1 MLINRRFLQFIFICW
16 LMFAF
21 VFVQEVFGQTN
32 AQELKI
38 VQLSDIHYDS
48 VLINIDSRMYGESRE
63 LFQAAIDDINSLKDI
78 DAIVSSG
85 DNINRPSKKDFFNFL
100 KTSKQLKVPFYIAIG
115 NHDVGLLGN
124 STKRFYINT
133 MKKHYPHIKPEGK
146 NTYYITDSI
155 KGYKFIFLDGVIDA
169 QLSAHGF
176 FPKEQLVWLDNKL
189 KTNENYKIIIVQH
202 HPVVPPFEGGTHDVV
217 NSDEYLEIIDK
228 YDNVVAVLSGHYHC
242 VKATIRNNVLHAAA
256 PSLVQYPNAYRLM
269 TFKDEDNCIV
279 VTSEFRETSL
289 KDIQNTSKERILRNL
304 DVYSGMEEDKNFT
317 YKLCK

>member
-1 MLINRRFLQFIFICW
+1 ML
-16 LMFAF
+16 AF

-217 NSDEYLEIIDK
+217 NSDEYLEILDK
-228 YDNVVAVLSGHYHC
+228 HKNVIAVLSGHYHC

-269 TFKDEDNCIV
+269 TFKDEEIGRAHV
-279 VTSEFRETSL
+279 
-289 KDIQNTSKERILRNL
+289 
-304 DVYSGMEEDKNFT
+304 
-317 YKLCK
+317 

>member
-228 YDNVVAVLSGHYHC
+228 HKNVIAVLSGHYHC

>member
-1 MLINRRFLQFIFICW
+1 ML
-16 LMFAF
+16 AF

-48 VLINIDSRMYGESRE
+48 VLINIGSRMYGESRE

-146 NTYYITDSI
+146 TTYYITDSI

>member
-1 MLINRRFLQFIFICW
+1 
-16 LMFAF
+16 
-21 VFVQEVFGQTN
+21 
-32 AQELKI
+32 
-38 VQLSDIHYDS
+38 
-48 VLINIDSRMYGESRE
+48 
-63 LFQAAIDDINSLKDI
+63 
-78 DAIVSSG
+78 
-85 DNINRPSKKDFFNFL
+85 
-100 KTSKQLKVPFYIAIG
+100 
-115 NHDVGLLGN
+115 
-124 STKRFYINT
+124 

-146 NTYYITDSI
+146 TTYYITDSI

-217 NSDEYLEIIDK
+217 NSDEYFEILDK
-228 YDNVVAVLSGHYHC
+228 HKNVIAVLSGHYHC

-304 DVYSGMEEDKNFT
+304 DVYSGMEEDQNFT

>member
-1 MLINRRFLQFIFICW
+1 ML
-16 LMFAF
+16 AF

>member
-1 MLINRRFLQFIFICW
+1 ML
-16 LMFAF
+16 AF

-217 NSDEYLEIIDK
+217 NSDEYLEILDK
-228 YDNVVAVLSGHYHC
+228 HKNVIAVLTGHYHC

>member
-16 LMFAF
+16 LMLAF

>member
-1 MLINRRFLQFIFICW
+1 
-16 LMFAF
+16 MFAF

-32 AQELKI
+32 AKELKI

-269 TFKDEDNCIV
+269 TFKDEDTCIV

-289 KDIQNTSKERILRNL
+289 NAIQNTRTERILRIL
-304 DVYSGMEEDKNFT
+304 DVYSRMEEDKNFT

>member
-1 MLINRRFLQFIFICW
+1 ML
-16 LMFAF
+16 AF

-228 YDNVVAVLSGHYHC
+228 YDNVIAVLSGHYHC